1 MNFLKFNKV
10 SKFLFLAMFI
20 FFNASNVKA
29 NAAMFFLPKVENN
42 IVVPFLSVEDDGA
55 SAVHKMYDSLNLNAF
70 GLSQAAFNYAI
81 KGFENLKSDGK
92 LLNDH
97 VISIVDFTKLSSEKR
112 LYVLDIKSYKILF
125 NTYVAHGQG
134 SGQAMATNFS
144 NVPESLQS
152 SLGFYKTS
160 STYYGKNGFSLKLHG
175 FENGINDKAA
185 ERSIVLH
192 GALYVSEDF
201 INSQGYIGRSWGCPA
216 VPEKLNRPIIEKI
229 KNGSCLFIYS
239 QNKSYL
245 QQSRLLN
252 N

>member
-1 MNFLKFNKV
+1 MFLLKFSKV
-10 SKFLFLAMFI
+10 SKFLFLAILI
-20 FFNASNVKA
+20 FLNANNVKA
-29 NAAMFFLPKVENN
+29 NAALFFLPKVDNS
-42 IVVPFLSVEDDGA
+42 IVVPFLSVDEEGA
-55 SAVHKMYDSLNLNAF
+55 EAVHKMYDSLNLNAF

-81 KGFENLKSDGK
+81 KGFENLKEDGK

-97 VISIVDFTKLSSEKR
+97 VISIVDFTKPSSEKR
-112 LYVLDIKSYKILF
+112 LFVLDIKSYKILF

-134 SGQAMATNFS
+134 SGQAMATSFS

-175 FENGINDKAA
+175 FEHGINDKA
-185 ERSIVLH
+185 EKRSIVLH
-192 GALYVSEDF
+192 GAPYVSEDF

-216 VPEKLNRPIIEKI
+216 VPEKLNGPIIEKI

-239 QNKSYL
+239 ENDQYIHHSKI
-245 QQSRLLN
+245 LN
-252 N
+252 R